1 MGLIEHL
8 DADRVHLGLDVA
20 NKDDLFAAL
29 ADLAHDGGVGTSNAI
44 VERKLRE
51 REATMST
58 GIGNGVGI
66 PHALMEG
73 LESLQVFL
81 VILERP
87 IPYDSIDGVDVSLI
101 VLLFGNP
108 DDPGTS
114 LQALAVLGRIMRDPG
129 FVEALVHADRPE
141 EILDMVK
148 AREERR
154 TGRS

>member
-1 MGLIEHL
+1 VGLIEHL
-8 DADRVHLGLDVA
+8 DADRIHLGLDVA
-20 NKDDLFAAL
+20 NKDDLFSAL
-29 ADLAHDGGVGTSNAI
+29 AELAHNQGVGASSKL

-51 REATMST
+51 REDTMST
-58 GIGNGVGI
+58 GIGGGVGI

-73 LESLQVFL
+73 LDSLQAFL
-81 VILERP
+81 VILDHP

-114 LQALAVLGRIMRDPG
+114 LRALAVLGRIMRDPG

-141 EILDMVK
+141 AVLDMVK

-154 TGRS
+154 TGQY